1 MKNKFGRVAV
11 LMGGDSS
18 EREISLLS
26 GNAVLK
32 ALLDSGVDAFGIDT
46 GNDFYSA
53 IQTEKF
59 DRVFIMLHGGP
70 GEDGRVQAA
79 LDLMGIPYTGS
90 DHPACAL
97 AMDKVRSKLIWMA
110 QGLATPEFEL
120 LYASTDWQAVIDQ
133 LGVCFVKPVNEGSS
147 MGISKAANAAELKKA
162 FELAVQ
168 FDDVVIAEQ
177 WIDGPEY
184 TVPIINNQVLPAIEL
199 RTKNA
204 FYDFQAKYES
214 DETQYICP
222 CDLDEDADQT
232 LRNLSGTAY
241 QLLGCRGW
249 GRVDL
254 MRDKEGK
261 FWLLEVNTVP
271 GMTSHSL
278 VPMSAAAYGL
288 NFDSLVL
295 EILKSSDLKRGRA

>member
-1 MKNKFGRVAV
+1 MSNEFGRVAV

-32 ALLDSGVDAFGIDT
+32 ALLTSGVDAVGIDT
-46 GNDFYSA
+46 GKDFYAA

-59 DRVFIMLHGGP
+59 DRAFIMLHGSH

-79 LDLMGIPYTGS
+79 LDLMNIPYTGS
-90 DHPACAL
+90 GHPACAL

-120 LYASTDWQAVIDQ
+120 LHEGTDWQAVIDQ
-133 LGVCFVKPVNEGSS
+133 LGVCFVKPVTEGSS
-147 MGISKAANAAELKKA
+147 IGISKASNAAELKAA
-162 FELAVQ
+162 FELAVK

-199 RTKNA
+199 RTKNT
-204 FYDFQAKYES
+204 FYDYQAKYEA
-214 DETQYICP
+214 DDTEYLCP
-222 CDLDEDADQT
+222 CDLDDEDDQA
-232 LRNLSGTAY
+232 LRSLSATAY
-241 QLLGCRGW
+241 QLLGCSGW

-254 MRDKEGK
+254 MRDKAGQ
-261 FWLLEVNTVP
+261 FWLLEINTVP

-278 VPMSAAAYGL
+278 VPMSAAAFGMS
-288 NFDSLVL
+288 FEAVVL
-295 EILKSSDLKRGRA
+295 EILKSSNLKRGRA